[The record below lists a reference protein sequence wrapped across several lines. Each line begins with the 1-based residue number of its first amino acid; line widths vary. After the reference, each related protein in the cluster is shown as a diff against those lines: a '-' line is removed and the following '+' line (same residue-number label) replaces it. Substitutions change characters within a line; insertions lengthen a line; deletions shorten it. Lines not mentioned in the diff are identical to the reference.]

1 MGGSDRIRHLL
12 LIFFFLTGVTGLI
25 YELVWTRMLI
35 LSFGSTQF
43 AITTVI
49 TTYMAGLALGSIIFG
64 RFIDRFP
71 RPVLIYGIIEFCI
84 GLYCFITP
92 YIFNLIK
99 TIYITSFPVT
109 TIVYASFNSTQFILS
124 FFGIILPTTLM
135 GGTLPVLIKF
145 FTSGKVAVGRS
156 AGLLYGLNTVG
167 AVTGTLATGLFLM
180 YFLGVKSSLYLAGAI
195 DTIIGVILISLST
208 RKMYNANEARRVP
221 THPQQ
226 DETLHKRKP
235 SEGLNFT
242 ELIIITSFALSGFA
256 ALAYEVLWTRLLS
269 LVLGSSIY
277 AFTII
282 LTAFLAGISIGSLIY
297 TRLFENK
304 GNPLLLFSILESVI
318 GLYALSSI
326 FFYRYLPFMFH
337 YLYNYFSE
345 TFWIFLVF
353 QFMLSLLIMIVPTL
367 AMGAVFPIVSKIYT
381 KDSARV
387 GSSIGSLY
395 FANTLGSIGG
405 SFIAGFLMIPV
416 IGIQRSIIAVSF
428 LNIAIAIALL
438 MLTDKDVTLKSI
450 KTSSVIAFSLIIVA
464 LLPSWDREVM
474 TLGPYVNPK
483 LVSRYSD
490 EAKDT
495 KLLYY
500 KEGINAVITVR
511 KKGSMLSYQANGKWE
526 ARTVNDMP
534 SEPWY
539 LLGHIPM
546 LLNKDPKNVLL
557 IGLGSG
563 ITLGALEE
571 YPAEQIEVVEL
582 EPAVIE
588 AARFFSAAHNNAL
601 DDKRLTIHITDGRSF
616 IASTDR
622 IYDVIVSGVSDPWI
636 TGVSNL
642 FTREYFK
649 AIYDHLAPDG
659 VAGIWFQ
666 NNRMTDRDFNTG
678 LKTIMSVFPYVSTW
692 FHYKD
697 PGDIIVVA
705 TKKRVLF
712 DIDVMRNKLLL
723 KRVYK
728 GLNRIDI
735 NDPYD
740 IFEFFLAGTDDLKRL
755 VKDADINTDNKPL
768 LEFSLPRH
776 LYSTRIQSHERILRI
791 LSFLENP
798 IPPVAIKKDDKDW
811 LKDFYINLGKV
822 YYIDTFRTQETIDVF
837 KKVLEI
843 EPDNPTA
850 IGYIDSL
857 KKELVGLK

>member
-1 MGGSDRIRHLL
+1 MSDSNRIRHLL
-12 LIFFFLTGVTGLI
+12 LLFFFLTGLTGLI

-71 RPVLIYGIIEFCI
+71 RPMLIYGIIELLI
-84 GLYCFITP
+84 GTYCFITP

-99 TIYITSFPVT
+99 TIYITSASVT

-145 FTSGKVAVGRS
+145 FTLEKDSVGKNT
-156 AGLLYGLNTVG
+156 GLLYGLNTIG
-167 AVTGTLATGLFLM
+167 AVTGTLSTGLFLL
-180 YFLGVKSSLYLAGAI
+180 YFFGVQSSLYLAGAI
-195 DTIIGVILISLST
+195 DTIIGLILIFLST
-208 RKMYNANEARRVP
+208 RNIYLTKEAEMVP
-221 THPQQ
+221 THPRQ
-226 DETLHKRKP
+226 DESLNQQR
-235 SEGLNFT
+235 SLGGLNST
-242 ELIIITSFALSGFA
+242 ELVIITSFALSGFA

-282 LTAFLAGISIGSLIY
+282 LTAFLTGISIGSLIY

-304 GNPLLLFSILESVI
+304 GNPLLLFSILESAI

-326 FFYRYLPFMFH
+326 FFYRYLPFIFH

-353 QFMLSLLIMIVPTL
+353 QFMLSLIIMIVPTL
-367 AMGAVFPIVSKIYT
+367 AMGAIFPIVSKIYT
-381 KDSARV
+381 KDSTRV

-405 SFIAGFLMIPV
+405 SFIAGFLMIPI
-416 IGIQRSIIAVSF
+416 IGIQRSIISVSF

-438 MLTDKDVTLKSI
+438 MLTDKNVTLKSI
-450 KTSSVIAFSLIIVA
+450 KSSSVIAFSLIIVA

-474 TLGPYVNPK
+474 TLGPYVNPE
-483 LVSRYSD
+483 LVSKYSD

-526 ARTVNDMP
+526 ARVNNDIP
-534 SEPWY
+534 SEAWY

-571 YPAEQIEVVEL
+571 YPAEQVEVVEL

-588 AARFFSAAHNNAL
+588 AARFFSATHNNAL
-601 DDKRLTIHITDGRSF
+601 DDKRLSIHITDGRSF

-649 AIYDHLAPDG
+649 AIYDHLAADG
-659 VAGIWFQ
+659 VVAIWFQ
-666 NNRMTDRDFNTG
+666 NYRMTDSDFNTG

-692 FHYKD
+692 FHYKS
-697 PGDIIVVA
+697 PADIIVVA
-705 TKKRVLF
+705 TKKRIQF
-712 DIDVMRNKLLL
+712 DLDVMRNKLLL
-723 KRVYK
+723 KRVHK
-728 GLNRIDI
+728 GLMRIDI
-735 NDPYD
+735 DGPYD
-740 IFEFFLAGTDDLKRL
+740 IFEFFLAGTDDLRRL
-755 VKDADINTDNKPL
+755 VKHADINTDNKPI

-776 LYSTRIQSHERILRI
+776 LYSTASDSHDRILRI
-791 LSFLENP
+791 LSFLDNP
-798 IPPVAIKKDDKDW
+798 IPPVAIKKDDKEW
-811 LKDFYINLGKV
+811 LKDFYINLGKI
-822 YYIDTFRTQETIDVF
+822 YYIDTFRAQETIDVF
-837 KKVLEI
+837 KEVLEI
-843 EPDNPTA
+843 DPNNPLA
-850 IGYIDSL
+850 KSYIDSL
-857 KKELVGLK
+857 KNQLP